1 MINGR
6 EYEIED
12 MTLILGGRDVS
23 GFRGI
28 KYTKKQEKE
37 ALFGKGNKAQSI
49 QKGNISCEG
58 EINLTQSEYE
68 TLRVLG
74 KGSVLNLSLN
84 AVIVYGDASKGDV
97 MTTDNIIGLQFT
109 EESKEMKQGAK
120 FMEITLPFIALRID

>member
-6 EYEIED
+6 EYEFED